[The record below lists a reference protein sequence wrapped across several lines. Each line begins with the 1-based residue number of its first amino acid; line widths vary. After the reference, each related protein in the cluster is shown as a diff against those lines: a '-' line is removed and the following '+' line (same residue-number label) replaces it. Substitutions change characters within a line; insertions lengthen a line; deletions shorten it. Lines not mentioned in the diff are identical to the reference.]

1 MMKEKEKKSNTN
13 ESNKNLQQQDSS
25 FNMDEFEDIQP
36 YEPYDK
42 NRIDTTNL

>member
-1 MMKEKEKKSNTN
+1 MTEKEKKSNTN
-13 ESNKNLQQQDSS
+13 EYNRNLQQDSS
-25 FNMDEFEDIQP
+25 FDIDEIDDIQP